1 MIPPN
6 KIINTRLFATIPY
19 IVTPS
24 HLILSPEMDTCRQLD
39 IAVAEEDYQT
49 AARLRDEC
57 KVITMS
63 AR

>member
-1 MIPPN
+1 
-6 KIINTRLFATIPY
+6 
-19 IVTPS
+19 
-24 HLILSPEMDTCRQLD
+24 MDTCRQLD